1 MHSLNVGKLPPDLL
15 KKLLRKIDPKDP
27 SVVIGP
33 RVGEDAAVLDMGDHY
48 LVATTDP
55 ITFTEK
61 RIGWYCV
68 NINANDI
75 ATMGATPRWFLAT
88 LLLPQGK
95 TTDRLVENI
104 FDDILNSCRQLN
116 VSLCGGHVEITANLD
131 RPILVGQMLGEV
143 SKDRLVTPERI
154 KPGDVVLMTKSV
166 AIEGTAILATE
177 KEEVV
182 SHNMD
187 RDRIIHAKEFLDD
200 PGISVVKDAA
210 IACQAATI
218 HGMHDP
224 TEGGILTGLWELSQS
239 CTLGLRINKEAIT
252 VYPETM
258 TLCQLFDLDPLGLIA
273 SGTLLIVIDSEH
285 ADQVIS
291 SLRDASIPC
300 RMIGEMVPRE
310 KGLSIHDGN
319 KSIPLKP
326 FVRDEI
332 TKIFS

>member
-1 MHSLNVGKLPPDLL
+1 MDFLDVGKLPPDLL
-15 KKLLRKIDPKDP
+15 KKLLTKIDAKDP
-27 SVVIGP
+27 RIVIGP

-68 NINANDI
+68 NVNANDI

-95 TTDRLVENI
+95 TTKRLAENI
-104 FDDILNSCRQLN
+104 FDNILNSCRQLN

-143 SKDRLVTPERI
+143 PKDRLVTPERI
-154 KPGDVVLMTKSV
+154 KPGDVVLMTKSI
-166 AIEGTAILATE
+166 AIEGTAILAAE
-177 KEEVV
+177 KEGVISRKME
-182 SHNMD
+182 
-187 RDRIIHAKEFLDD
+187 RDSIIRAKGFLDD
-200 PGISVVKDAA
+200 PGISVVKDAT
-210 IACQAATI
+210 IACQAAEI

-239 CTLGLRINKEAIT
+239 CHLGLQIDKKAIT
-252 VYPETM
+252 IYPETV
-258 TLCQLFDLDPLGLIA
+258 TFCRLFGLDPMGLIA
-273 SGTLLIVIDSEH
+273 SGTLLIVTDPEH
-285 ADQVIS
+285 AEQVIS
-291 SLRDASIPC
+291 SLRYASIPC
-300 RMIGEMVPRE
+300 RIIGKMLPSE

-319 KSIPLKP
+319 KSLPLKP
-326 FVRDEI
+326 FIRDEI